1 METVQGDGN
10 ILVQQLAET
19 NDKLQQKN
27 EELLEAIRS
36 RDQQIKKLEEEN
48 KKMKETIADLR
59 SKNMDSEEEMT
70 NEKLDS
76 LVDAAVSKVS
86 ESILGVQKH

>member
-1 METVQGDGN
+1 M
-10 ILVQQLAET
+10 
-19 NDKLQQKN
+19 
-27 EELLEAIRS
+27 LEAIRS

-76 LVDAAVSKVS
+76 LVNVAVSKVS
-86 ESILGVQKH
+86 KSILGVQKH